1 MRRGLVLKHDILM
14 DQWDAL
20 YKRSKEVYE
29 ETTQGGHSYKNVA
42 NRENPVAEPGPPE
55 KKFDKIAGDTVK
67 QGIKRK
73 GSQKKSEMKS
83 Y

>member
-1 MRRGLVLKHDILM
+1 M
-14 DQWDAL
+14 DVWDGL

-42 NRENPVAEPGPPE
+42 NRDAPVVVETTE
-55 KKFDKIAGDTVK
+55 KKFDKIGDPK

-73 GSQKKSEMKS
+73 GS
-83 Y
+83 

>member
-1 MRRGLVLKHDILM
+1 MRRGLIIKHDILM

-42 NRENPVAEPGPPE
+42 NRENPVAEGPAE
-55 KKFDKIAGDTVK
+55 KKIDKISEPK

>member
-1 MRRGLVLKHDILM
+1 MRRGLILKHDLLM

-42 NRENPVAEPGPPE
+42 NREAPTVAEAPVE
-55 KKFDKIAGDTVK
+55 KKFDKIGEVK
-67 QGIKRK
+67 
-73 GSQKKSEMKS
+73 
-83 Y
+83 

>member
-1 MRRGLVLKHDILM
+1 MRRGLILKHDILM

-42 NRENPVAEPGPPE
+42 NRADPAADAPAE
-55 KKFDKIAGDTVK
+55 KKFDKAGDVK
-67 QGIKRK
+67 
-73 GSQKKSEMKS
+73 
-83 Y
+83 

>member
-1 MRRGLVLKHDILM
+1 MRRGLIIKHDILM

-42 NRENPVAEPGPPE
+42 NRENPVAEGPAE
-55 KKFDKIAGDTVK
+55 KKIDKIAEPK

-73 GSQKKSEMKS
+73 GS
-83 Y
+83 